1 MLVIHLDRALAEA
14 MLDAGAL
21 DPGGELRADLLR
33 QRRRD
38 LPAEKR
44 GDLLGLH
51 VQHRLADQLLIK
63 RAEGDGGAERQIG
76 GVFHLHQAP
85 MIGLPEH
92 IRYRAIQPGIP
103 IQRAVQLVRRQCVG
117 QSLGKRPVVDVHER
131 IVGHGVADALR
142 GQLARQPAMAVAV
155 ELQAERRPGRH
166 AQVDQ
171 SECGVLKVEIIVQAL
186 AAVRPDEGL
195 VGLLVVPGFVR
206 VAGFHRRDDV
216 HRPGRSP
223 RWRSTRATTSSLRIC
238 GLARCS
244 MVMPASAA
252 SVAARSR
259 TRSRS
264 VLANSG

>member
-1 MLVIHLDRALAEA
+1 
-14 MLDAGAL
+14 
-21 DPGGELRADLLR
+21 
-33 QRRRD
+33 
-38 LPAEKR
+38 
-44 GDLLGLH
+44 
-51 VQHRLADQLLIK
+51 
-63 RAEGDGGAERQIG
+63 
-76 GVFHLHQAP
+76 

-103 IQRAVQLVRRQCVG
+103 IQRAVQLVGRQCVG
-117 QSLGKRPVVDVHER
+117 QSLGKRPVVDVHKR

-171 SECGVLKVEIIVQAL
+171 PERGVLKVEIIVQAL

-216 HRPGRSP
+216 HQTGAIATLAEHARDNVFLADMWLGEVLDGDARLSGQRCRTVTHAVAQRLGKFAGNRKCECPWHSDIRSSRRHSKSP
-223 RWRSTRATTSSLRIC
+223 
-238 GLARCS
+238 
-244 MVMPASAA
+244 AA
-252 SVAARSR
+252 SR
-259 TRSRS
+259 
-264 VLANSG
+264 